1 MYLAL
6 YVLEVIDSVDG
17 SRASVTCHTDPG
29 SSSNVVGDLSGRS
42 CHSFSLLLTFIGSNL
57 HVRLHDRGLADM
69 LQWHVPPLGRQL
81 HHRPSVHQAVAKLER
96 ETFVHLAKSKLVPC
110 GCTCVHEH

>member
-17 SRASVTCHTDPG
+17 SRAPVTCHTDPG
-29 SSSNVVGDLSGRS
+29 SSSNVVGDLSGGNVIL
-42 CHSFSLLLTFIGSNL
+42 SLLLTFIESNL

-69 LQWHVPPLGRQL
+69 LQWDVPPLGRQL

-96 ETFVHLAKSKLVPC
+96 KTFVQLAKSKLAPC